1 MDQRNIQN
9 DYDEKNGDDNHTYN
23 TSFDISNV
31 HNNYHNNNNNNNNHV
46 DYVNYD
52 YNNHA
57 YENRNTQNK
66 YFNESN
72 SSMNSITSLLYNSKL
87 MWTNKVT
94 LNNTPSNYHLL
105 IYALAGCS
113 CVYYDNNNIY
123 GNEIDKRLCEATEM
137 KITNYINDDNVNIKK
152 ISLKINNNTY
162 KSFDVLKTY
171 EFDYYTKISTTLTY
185 GNFDFKEKKY
195 IVFSKGSFDKIYMKC
210 IKNEELY
217 FFKKKEQEYSKN
229 GFYVIA
235 LAFKIISNMKY
246 EHILDLPRQLLEKD
260 MNFLSLIMFNNHIKK
275 DASMVIQTLKGS
287 SIRPVILT
295 GDNAY
300 NCLYVG
306 NKIGLFNNVNFYE
319 SFFSL
324 NMNSNIN
331 NKYINNNKKNNIYLN
346 ELNTNNHL
354 SNTKN
359 INSSIHSNMSNME
372 LNHDEM
378 KHSPKSP
385 ASKFLSFENFFKSG
399 KKKNIK
405 NNNKTDNEN
414 NYEDD
419 NVMHNQSDYQYDH
432 LLTPG
437 TEHLDGFKNNETQ
450 KKEKH
455 IYESLDKSQKLNETS
470 KYIPGNAANY
480 TTYSEFNHKYDQHKY
495 DMNNEFSNDENS
507 ALIPHH
513 VKEKNKRNKKKR
525 SHIIN
530 TLINDNISD
539 DENNSVYSQSH
550 IFFNEQKLSIS
561 IINEEEEQKSDEN
574 IIVYGYLLNDE
585 LIFVNVHNEKR
596 INKNVVLFKD
606 IYKEIILTGE
616 AYTFIRYHVFQ
627 IKTPDED
634 FDSEELE
641 EYKNFLLRIRI
652 FSRLTPNN
660 KIEVIRDFIK
670 FDYISG
676 MCGDGSNDCGALKI
690 SHAGLALSNLDT
702 SVVSP
707 FSSKNEN
714 LKSVIDILREG
725 RACLV
730 TSINCYKYMLLYG
743 FMISFIKI
751 LLFMNAHAV
760 MSEYGYLFFDN
771 VILLLL
777 AKSMTLS
784 KPACKLKTQTPTS
797 SIIGAQ
803 TILSLL
809 CTLLVNFFFLYSI
822 IFYFLPINNLPSS
835 YQANSSAPKSSWWL
849 MSDNYES
856 FLACIWFCF
865 QIVNSALILTFGGKY
880 RKPIFTNHTFMAYYV
895 LINSF
900 LFYLI
905 VGGPNRLTCLFRMNC
920 NDEISKITKF
930 KFLELISYS
939 ASGLSFYG
947 PHGHNILST
956 GLKIKFLL
964 LNFINIAVNIFISKY
979 ILCESLYNVV
989 RRFFNFQNR
998 KVPI

>member
-235 LAFKIISNMKY
+235 LAFKIISNMKH

-331 NKYINNNKKNNIYLN
+331 NKYINNKYINNNNKNNIYLN

-359 INSSIHSNMSNME
+359 INSSIHSNIIY
-372 LNHDEM
+372 
-378 KHSPKSP
+378 
-385 ASKFLSFENFFKSG
+385 
-399 KKKNIK
+399 NIP
-405 NNNKTDNEN
+405 T
-414 NYEDD
+414 
-419 NVMHNQSDYQYDH
+419 
-432 LLTPG
+432 
-437 TEHLDGFKNNETQ
+437 
-450 KKEKH
+450 
-455 IYESLDKSQKLNETS
+455 
-470 KYIPGNAANY
+470 
-480 TTYSEFNHKYDQHKY
+480 
-495 DMNNEFSNDENS
+495 
-507 ALIPHH
+507 
-513 VKEKNKRNKKKR
+513 
-525 SHIIN
+525 
-530 TLINDNISD
+530 
-539 DENNSVYSQSH
+539 
-550 IFFNEQKLSIS
+550 
-561 IINEEEEQKSDEN
+561 
-574 IIVYGYLLNDE
+574 
-585 LIFVNVHNEKR
+585 
-596 INKNVVLFKD
+596 
-606 IYKEIILTGE
+606 
-616 AYTFIRYHVFQ
+616 
-627 IKTPDED
+627 
-634 FDSEELE
+634 
-641 EYKNFLLRIRI
+641 
-652 FSRLTPNN
+652 
-660 KIEVIRDFIK
+660 
-670 FDYISG
+670 
-676 MCGDGSNDCGALKI
+676 
-690 SHAGLALSNLDT
+690 
-702 SVVSP
+702 
-707 FSSKNEN
+707 
-714 LKSVIDILREG
+714 
-725 RACLV
+725 
-730 TSINCYKYMLLYG
+730 
-743 FMISFIKI
+743 
-751 LLFMNAHAV
+751 
-760 MSEYGYLFFDN
+760 
-771 VILLLL
+771 
-777 AKSMTLS
+777 AK
-784 KPACKLKTQTPTS
+784 
-797 SIIGAQ
+797 
-803 TILSLL
+803 
-809 CTLLVNFFFLYSI
+809 
-822 IFYFLPINNLPSS
+822 
-835 YQANSSAPKSSWWL
+835 
-849 MSDNYES
+849 
-856 FLACIWFCF
+856 
-865 QIVNSALILTFGGKY
+865 
-880 RKPIFTNHTFMAYYV
+880 
-895 LINSF
+895 
-900 LFYLI
+900 
-905 VGGPNRLTCLFRMNC
+905 
-920 NDEISKITKF
+920 
-930 KFLELISYS
+930 
-939 ASGLSFYG
+939 
-947 PHGHNILST
+947 
-956 GLKIKFLL
+956 
-964 LNFINIAVNIFISKY
+964 
-979 ILCESLYNVV
+979 
-989 RRFFNFQNR
+989 
-998 KVPI
+998 